1 MGNKNS
7 GIYLLE
13 IILNNEKKIKIG
25 ALGEYNFSTGYYYY
39 IGSAQKNLQSRINRH
54 LKDNKK
60 LHWHIDYLLNYA
72 QIINHYT
79 ILADKNYECKLFQY
93 LNKKEI
99 FQVPV
104 KGLGASD
111 CNCRSHLL
119 YTEEKQN
126 IKIAIEKFKQ
136 RNTII

>member
-1 MGNKNS
+1 MRDKNS

-13 IILNNEKKIKIG
+13 IILNNKKKINIG
-25 ALGEYNFSTGYYYY
+25 ALGEYNFSAGYYYY

-72 QIINHYT
+72 QIINYYT
-79 ILADKNYECKLFQY
+79 ILADKNYECKLFQC

-111 CNCRSHLL
+111 CSCRSHLL

-126 IKIAIEKFKQ
+126 IKNAIEKFKQ